1 MEGFFFLLFATLA
14 VVSSAM
20 VILLRSPIASAFFL
34 IVSFV
39 NLAGIY
45 VLLDAHFMA
54 VAQILVY
61 AGAVMV
67 LFVFVIMLLNL
78 GFEKWTFF
86 SRSEGRWSSG
96 VIGFAT
102 LGALVLVVAKHPSSS
117 VLNNVA
123 ADYGHMESVAKVMFV
138 QYLVPFE
145 VSSILLLVATIA
157 AVLLAKR
164 VV

>member
-1 MEGFFFLLFATLA
+1 MEGLFFLIFATLA
-14 VVSSAM
+14 VISSAL

-34 IVSFV
+34 ISCFV

-96 VIGFAT
+96 LIGFAT
-102 LGALVLVVAKHPSSS
+102 LASLVLVVAKHPSSS
-117 VLNNVA
+117 VLVDVPV
-123 ADYGHMESVAKVMFV
+123 DYGHMESVAKLMFV

-145 VSSILLLVATIA
+145 VASILLLVATVA
-157 AVLLAKR
+157 AVLLANG
-164 VV
+164 

>member
-1 MEGFFFLLFATLA
+1 MEGLFFLFFATLA

-20 VILLRSPIASAFFL
+20 VVLLRSPIASAFFL
-34 IVSFV
+34 IVSFL

-54 VAQILVY
+54 VAQVLVY

-86 SRSEGRWSSG
+86 SRSEGRWSSAL
-96 VIGFAT
+96 IGFAT
-102 LGALVLVVAKHPSSS
+102 LASLVVVVAKHPVSSS
-117 VLNNVA
+117 WVDVPVT
-123 ADYGHMESVAKVMFV
+123 YGHMESVAKLMFV

-145 VSSILLLVATIA
+145 VASILLLVATVA

-164 VV
+164 VI